1 MGFPPRN
8 PWEELEKQVRGF
20 VVKALGRMGVEV
32 EEQAVEV
39 RRERR
44 EFGDVAIPLQKIL
57 AIRAVDADELLH
69 SLRDEPLPPL
79 LSSFKLVNAFLNFR
93 VNLAEYASIV
103 ASSVFTYREEYG
115 RVPADRK
122 LRVIVEHVSANPVHP
137 LHIGHLRNGIL
148 GDALVRLMRARGHDV
163 RAHFYIDDVGLQVAF
178 SSLGYSV
185 AESLESGKPD
195 HFVGQVYTMVNLL
208 VEVNNFKKELSRVS
222 SPERIASVNA
232 KISELLAKLQELRE
246 KLPDVFDRL
255 VSLCEKHGGDLE
267 TLARSIALGY
277 EARDPHS
284 VEIVRKSV
292 ARCLEGIKQ
301 TLERLGI
308 RFDSWDWESE
318 ITVWSG
324 AVEDVIRRLKGT
336 GLVEEKDRVLVF
348 RADVL
353 AADPTV
359 RRLANVPEGLTV
371 QPLTLT
377 RSDGTT
383 LYVTRDIAY
392 SEWKLSQADLV
403 VNVIASEQ
411 TLAQAQLRLALYAL
425 GHRDVGRRLIHFS
438 YEMVNLPGMKM
449 SGRRGVYI
457 SVDELIEEA
466 VARARAE
473 IRKRGLGGEEDAE
486 RVGIG
491 ALKFFFL
498 STSPSK
504 TLNFTW
510 DRVLDFE
517 QNSGPFIQY
526 SYVRALSILRKAA
539 EQGYVLEKP
548 EIEDLGEE
556 ERELVLLVGD
566 FPEVVSRAADNMRP
580 DLLAS
585 YLNQLASEFN
595 RYYDA
600 HPVLK
605 APTRAKVVSR
615 LTVVRMVEITLR
627 NGMNLLGIEPPS
639 RM

>member
-1 MGFPPRN
+1 LGFPPRN

-548 EIEDLGEE
+548 EIKDLGEE

>member
-1 MGFPPRN
+1 LESPPRN
-8 PWEELEKQVRGF
+8 PWKVLERQVKEFTLR
-20 VVKALGRMGVEV
+20 ALERVGAAGEGQVL
-32 EEQAVEV
+32 EV

-44 EFGDVAIPLQKIL
+44 EFGDVSVPLQKIL
-57 AIRAVDADELLH
+57 AAGAVDARELLS
-69 SLRDEPLPPL
+69 SLRSEPLPPL
-79 LSSFKLVNAFLNFR
+79 LSSFEMANSFLNFR
-93 VNLAEYASIV
+93 VNLAEYAPVV
-103 ASSVFTYREEYG
+103 AGSVFAYREEYG
-115 RVPADRK
+115 RVPAERR

-148 GDALVRLMRARGHDV
+148 GDALVRLLRARGHEV
-163 RAHFYIDDVGLQVAF
+163 QAHFYIDDVGLQVAF
-178 SSLGYSV
+178 SSLGYSAV
-185 AESLESGKPD
+185 GDLDSGKPD

-208 VEVNNFKKELSRVS
+208 VEVHSLKKELSSAS
-222 SPERIASVNA
+222 SPERVAAINA
-232 KISELLAKLQELRE
+232 RISELLARLQELRE
-246 KLPDVFDRL
+246 RLPEVFERL
-255 VSLCEKHGGDLE
+255 VRLSEEHGGDLE
-267 TLARSIALGY
+267 SLARSIALGY
-277 EARDPHS
+277 EARDPRS

-292 ARCLEGIKQ
+292 TRCLEGIKQ
-301 TLERLGI
+301 TLDRLGI
-308 RFDSWDWESE
+308 KFDSWDWESE

-324 AVEDVIRRLKGT
+324 AVEDVIRRLKST
-336 GLVEEKDRVLVF
+336 GLVEEKGRVLVF
-348 RADVL
+348 RADLL
-353 AADPTV
+353 AADPSV
-359 RRLANVPEGLTV
+359 RRLANIPEGLAI

-425 GHRDVGRRLIHFS
+425 GHKDVGQRLVHFS

-449 SGRRGVYI
+449 SGRRGVYV

-486 RVGIG
+486 KVAIG

-498 STSPSK
+498 TTSPSK
-504 TLNFTW
+504 TLSFTW
-510 DRVLDFE
+510 ERVLDFE
-517 QNSGPFIQY
+517 QNSGPFVQY
-526 SYVRALSILRKAA
+526 SYVRALGILRKAA
-539 EQGYVLEKP
+539 EQGYTIEKP
-548 EIEDLGEE
+548 EVRDVGEE

-566 FPEVVSRAADNMRP
+566 FPEVVSRAADAMRP

-600 HPVLK
+600 NPVLR
-605 APTRAKVVSR
+605 APTEGKILSR
-615 LTVVRMVEITLR
+615 LSVVKMVEITLR

>member
-1 MGFPPRN
+1 LESPSRN
-8 PWEELEKQVRGF
+8 PWKVLEMQVREFTLKALEKAG
-20 VVKALGRMGVEV
+20 ATG

-44 EFGDVAIPLQKIL
+44 GFGDVSVPLQRILATRAVGVRELLSSLEDIPLPQ
-57 AIRAVDADELLH
+57 
-69 SLRDEPLPPL
+69 L
-79 LSSFKLVNAFLNFR
+79 LSSFEVTNSFINFR
-93 VNLAEYASIV
+93 VNLAEYAPVV
-103 ASSVFTYREEYG
+103 AGSVFAYREEYG
-115 RVPADRK
+115 RVPAERK
-122 LRVIVEHVSANPVHP
+122 LRVIVEHVSANPVHS
-137 LHIGHLRNGIL
+137 LHVGHLRNGIL
-148 GDALVRLMRARGHDV
+148 GDALVRLLRARGHDV

-178 SSLGYSV
+178 SSLGYSAV
-185 AESLESGKPD
+185 EGLESGKPD
-195 HFVGQVYTMVNLL
+195 HFVGQVYAMVNLL
-208 VEVNNFKKELSRVS
+208 VEINNLKKELSS
-222 SPERIASVNA
+222 TSIPERVAAINA
-232 KISELLAKLQELRE
+232 KLSELLARLQELRE
-246 KLPDVFDRL
+246 RQPEVFERL
-255 VSLCEKHGGDLE
+255 VSLSERGGDLE
-267 TLARSIALGY
+267 SLARSIALGY
-277 EARDPHS
+277 ESRDPRS

-292 ARCLEGIKQ
+292 TRCLEGIRQ

-308 RFDSWDWESE
+308 KFDSWDWESE

-324 AVEDVIRRLKGT
+324 AVEDVIRRLKNT
-336 GLVEEKDRVLVF
+336 GLVEERGKVLVF

-359 RRLANVPEGLTV
+359 RKLANIPEGLTV

-392 SEWKLSQADLV
+392 SEWKLSRADLV

-411 TLAQAQLRLALYAL
+411 TVAQAQLRLALYAL
-425 GHRDVGRRLIHFS
+425 GYRDVGQRLIHFS

-449 SGRRGVYI
+449 SGRKGVYI
-457 SVDELIEEA
+457 SVDELVEEA

-486 RVGIG
+486 KVGIG

-504 TLNFTW
+504 TLNLTW

-517 QNSGPFIQY
+517 QNSGPFVQY
-526 SYVRALSILRKAA
+526 SYVRALSILRKAS

-548 EIEDLGEE
+548 EVGGLGEE

-580 DLLAS
+580 DILAT

-595 RYYDA
+595 RYYDTN
-600 HPVLK
+600 PVLR
-605 APTRAKVVSR
+605 APTESKVLSR
-615 LTVVRMVEITLR
+615 LTVVKMVEITLR
-627 NGMNLLGIEPPS
+627 NGMNLLGIKPPS

>member
-232 KISELLAKLQELRE
+232 KISELLARLQELRE

>member
-1 MGFPPRN
+1 LGFPPRN

-232 KISELLAKLQELRE
+232 KISELLARLQELRE

>member
-1 MGFPPRN
+1 LGFPPRN